1 MPNEDFITSPWAK
14 VDPND
19 PQKSLDKLPNQTK
32 LVLAKGA
39 LEGKCFTEGGGQ
51 FDKLFH
57 HWLLWMHCDHPKAHH
72 WWHWMSEQPEAECV
86 LSLSESGTNKHK
98 AETVDLHDRDIYTI
112 RLWHT
117 MNEDGG
123 ANHLAKEQVKKK
135 ITTWSYYERHFFNW
149 FLGRFNVVDARQ
161 VFNKHWISRY
171 IHLPVSLV
179 TTALAIWYFSLSCKT
194 SCDWLLSLLSIVLV
208 FTLGNVFAWIK
219 PAYYI
224 QSLMPRM
231 AVTIGIGYLFLFSAS
246 GLVTAIYY
254 NQLRIEWQVL
264 IALTLVILVLFYMV
278 QIIQR
283 RVQPRLKDWPSFTRS
298 LHLMLMAIAYSAVG
312 LLISAPIL
320 FDPLFISPADRSL
333 SAPPAGYG
341 YLLITAAIALAIG
354 VALQLVWEDRPVTEP
369 L

>member
-1 MPNEDFITSPWAK
+1 MQSENSKSIWLKIYGDNPIENLRRLSNEER
-14 VDPND
+14 
-19 PQKSLDKLPNQTK
+19 LE
-32 LVLAKGA
+32 LAKDA
-39 LEGKCFTEGGGQ
+39 LEGGAYPAGEDVFEEKH
-51 FDKLFH
+51 LFYCWL
-57 HWLLWMHCDHPKAHH
+57 HWIESDDPLAIM
-72 WWHWMSEQPEAECV
+72 WWHWVGARNDSDIN
-86 LSLSESGTNKHK
+86 S
-98 AETVDLHDRDIYTI
+98 RDQYII
-112 RLWHT
+112 KLWHT
-117 MNEDGG
+117 INDKDTIQ
-123 ANHLAKEQVKKK
+123 AVNRKAKEYVETK
-135 ITTWSYYERHFFNW
+135 ITTWSYFEQHFFNW

-179 TTALAIWYFSLSCKT
+179 TTALAIWYFGLSCNT

-224 QSLMPRM
+224 QSLVPRL
-231 AVTIGIGYLFLFSAS
+231 AVTTAIGYLFLFSAN
-246 GLVTAIYY
+246 GLVTWIYK
-254 NQLRIEWQVL
+254 NQLNLKQQVG

-283 RVQPRLKDWPSFTRS
+283 RVQPRLKVWPSFTRS

-320 FDPLFISPADRSL
+320 FDPLFISLADRSL